1 MKTSK
6 KIFLLSI
13 NIFIIILVLSCSKK
27 QNKIHETQSHTQ
39 QKQTDLEINVHQS
52 SLNKKFKKCY
62 VTFDPDG
69 CEGNHLFKVF
79 IQNNTNSN
87 YYWGFNIAREQNL
100 SDKVYSDQYR
110 IINCKEFI
118 YNGKKMLPT
127 GSTLLDSGESEF
139 TYKRIGASNPT
150 GGFHGREKFTEISFF
165 TDGNLLNDITT
176 EFEMRGCET
185 FTYIQKSIIY
195 RDDNVNIEDAL
206 HQKTTTISNS
216 GYLTKNIITAK
227 APLPINTCF
236 GSLVSLSTDLT
247 AKAFANNQ
255 ENVVFFN
262 QDGNK
267 KLEDYCDN
275 LVVWSDKNKLS
286 ANIESVFSVY
296 NDYATQYIW
305 DHKFYGK
312 YYRCFQ
318 NISLNKGES
327 WSFETKVTFNKL

>member
-6 KIFLLSI
+6 KIFLLPI
-13 NIFIIILVLSCSKK
+13 NIFIIILVLSCAKK

-39 QKQTDLEINVHQS
+39 QKQTDVEINVHQS

-195 RDDNVNIEDAL
+195 RDDYSHTEDAAHL
-206 HQKTTTISNS
+206 KITKFSDS
-216 GYLTKNIITAK
+216 GYLTKNTITAK
-227 APLPINTCF
+227 VVIPINTCF
-236 GSLVSLSTDLT
+236 GSLVSFSLDVAEKGS
-247 AKAFANNQ
+247 ASNHEK
-255 ENVVFFN
+255 VVIFN
-262 QDGNK
+262 QDGNR
-267 KLEDYCDN
+267 KLEGYCDM
-275 LVVWSDKNKLS
+275 LSVWNDSKKLS
-286 ANIESVFSVY
+286 ANIESMFSIY
-296 NDYATQYIW
+296 NDYATQCIW
-305 DHKFYGK
+305 DHRYYGK
-312 YYRCFQ
+312 YYRYFQ